1 MSNSKQHPPSTVIE
15 KLGQIS
21 IMISDADSSLS
32 DGWAYSGINS
42 LFVGYELLLT
52 LVADGIGWPHPN
64 NPRGSRGIADLLDE
78 EYYPNGFGQTHEHS
92 RAFHRMMYQDSFRI
106 DEALACCKT
115 LYATTSLL
123 FELLGCP
130 TGYSRWLGTRFPA
143 FTGETL
149 GVMVGMEEPVYDEFA
164 TFLEPGVFTIIP
176 RKESPLPIYE
186 LSEWRPPARS
196 LRTKTV
202 GCFDRIQL
210 SPKPVFTRNKFGIF
224 TKSMNIVPGNLI
236 LNLDAT
242 DTERGNLSWREVD
255 LKVQENSLYV
265 VELGDWQLV
274 ESSN

>member
-1 MSNSKQHPPSTVIE
+1 
-15 KLGQIS
+15 
-21 IMISDADSSLS
+21 
-32 DGWAYSGINS
+32 
-42 LFVGYELLLT
+42 
-52 LVADGIGWPHPN
+52 
-64 NPRGSRGIADLLDE
+64 
-78 EYYPNGFGQTHEHS
+78 
-92 RAFHRMMYQDSFRI
+92 
-106 DEALACCKT
+106 
-115 LYATTSLL
+115 
-123 FELLGCP
+123 
-130 TGYSRWLGTRFPA
+130 
-143 FTGETL
+143 
-149 GVMVGMEEPVYDEFA
+149 MEEPVYDEFA

-202 GCFDRIQL
+202 GCFDRIRL
-210 SPKPVFTRNKFGIF
+210 SPKLVFTRNKFGIF

-236 LNLDAT
+236 LNLNAT